1 MSSNFQ
7 LYTTGNKP
15 CPPDPTIAVLGT
27 FDTKGEEHF
36 FLKEAIETRGLPVL
50 TINIGTRIPPRF
62 EVDIDL
68 FTDPGEKTDSRD
80 EAIQSMLQRAQQ
92 QIRDLY
98 EQGRIQAVISAGGGS
113 GTHLCTGIMRVLP
126 LGVPK
131 VMVSTVAS
139 RDMSAIVGTKDITM
153 MHSVVDLLGVNRISG
168 GILDKAAAAVCAM
181 AQSQWQPEKKGKR
194 IALSFFGF
202 ITRAAEHIKKYL
214 ENLDYEVIAFHA
226 NGTGGM
232 ALEELAAEGYFDGIL
247 DLATHELADALMNGY
262 CGNIGPGRFQPVPGR
277 PIPRLIVPGGLD
289 CAVLEFTRTDIPPVY
304 RNRKIFFYD
313 FRSAI
318 RLNIDESLTLAHQLA
333 ARLNRAPTLVK
344 IINPRG
350 GWSEA
355 DRPDG
360 PLYDPA
366 VSDAFMKSLIRES
379 DQRIEIITSI
389 HHINDR
395 AFAQIVGNE
404 MDQMIRKL
412 SAEGKK

>member
-1 MSSNFQ
+1 M
-7 LYTTGNKP
+7 
-15 CPPDPTIAVLGT
+15 PPEPAIAVLGT
-27 FDTKGEEHF
+27 FDTKGEEHL
-36 FLKEAIETRGLPVL
+36 FLKKAIEARGLPAL
-50 TINIGTRIPPRF
+50 TINIGTRIPSPF
-62 EVDIDL
+62 QVDIDL
-68 FTDPGEKTDSRD
+68 FAQKEKHIGKAADSRD
-80 EAIQSMLQRAQQ
+80 EAIRSMLRHGQN

-98 EQGRIQAVISAGGGS
+98 DRGRIKAVISAGGGS

-126 LGVPK
+126 LGIPK

-139 RDMSAIVGTKDITM
+139 RDMSTIVGTKDITM
-153 MHSVVDLLGVNRISG
+153 IHSVVDLLGVNRISG

-181 AQSQWQPEKKGKR
+181 TQSQWQPQKKGKR

-214 ENLDYEVIAFHA
+214 ENLDYEVISFHA

-262 CGNIGPGRFQPVPGR
+262 CGNIGPGRFQPVPDQ

-289 CAVLEFTRTDIPPVY
+289 CAVLEFTRKRIPPAHK
-304 RNRKIFFYD
+304 NRKIFFYD

-318 RLNIDESLTLAHQLA
+318 RLNIDESVTLAHQLA
-333 ARLNRAPTLVK
+333 ARLNLAPILVK
-344 IINPRG
+344 IINPQG

-360 PLYDPA
+360 PLYGPEI
-366 VSDAFMKSLIRES
+366 SDALISTLTR
-379 DQRIEIITSI
+379 DLDKRIEIISSD
-389 HHINDR
+389 HHINDP

-404 MDQMIRKL
+404 MDQMIRRL
-412 SAEGKK
+412 SADGKNNGF

>member
-1 MSSNFQ
+1 M
-7 LYTTGNKP
+7 TP
-15 CPPDPTIAVLGT
+15 EPVIAIIGT
-27 FDTKGEEHF
+27 FDTKGEEHL
-36 FLKEAIETRGLPVL
+36 FLKKAIEARGLPAL
-50 TINIGTRIPPRF
+50 TINIGTRIPSPF

-68 FTDPGEKTDSRD
+68 FTDPVGKTDSRD

-139 RDMSAIVGTKDITM
+139 RDMSTIVGTKDITM
-153 MHSVVDLLGVNRISG
+153 IHSVVDLLGVNRISG

-181 AQSQWQPEKKGKR
+181 AQSQWQPEKEGKR

-262 CGNIGPGRFQPVPGR
+262 CGNIGPVRFQPVPDR
-277 PIPRLIVPGGLD
+277 PTPRLIVPGGLD
-289 CAVLEFTRTDIPPVY
+289 CAVLEFTRADIPPVY

-318 RLNIDESLTLAHQLA
+318 RLNIDESVTLAHQLA

-344 IINPRG
+344 VINPQG

-355 DRPDG
+355 DHPEA
-360 PLYDPA
+360 PLYDPEI
-366 VSDAFMKSLIRES
+366 SDVFISTLTRDL
-379 DQRIEIITSI
+379 DQQIEIITSA

-395 AFAQIVGNE
+395 AFAQLVGNE
-404 MDQMIRKL
+404 MDKMIRKI
-412 SAEGKK
+412 